1 MPEAPPP
8 LRLLLAAPPTALGVG
23 PLLEAARAVAA
34 EGGAVAVFFTDAGL
48 AGLSDASVAPLERV
62 GMRLSLCARSAR
74 AQGLDPARVPSIVT
88 WSSLTAFLRD
98 LEPGTRLWS
107 AFP

>member
-1 MPEAPPP
+1 MPAAPPP
-8 LRLLLAAPPTALGVG
+8 LRLLLAAPPTAPGVG

-48 AGLSDASVAPLERV
+48 AGLSDASVAPLDDA

-74 AQGLDPARVPSIVT
+74 ARGLDPARVPATS
-88 WSSLTAFLRD
+88 
-98 LEPGTRLWS
+98 PGR
-107 AFP
+107 A